1 MHRRIEPSFFLTNKI
16 GAPQGDEL
24 GLIKPLAN
32 KSSNCVLNSFISVG
46 ANLYGA
52 LATGAAPGIMSIR
65 NSTCLSGG
73 NPGSSS
79 GNTSGYSEITGIS
92 SIFGFGSSMVTCAI

>member
-24 GLIKPLAN
+24 GLIKPLA
-32 KSSNCVLNSFISVG
+32 KSSSNCVLNSFISVG

-52 LATGAAPGIMSIR
+52 LATGAAPGMISIR

>member
-1 MHRRIEPSFFLTNKI
+1 MHRCIEPSFFLTNRI

-24 GLIKPLAN
+24 GLTKPLASR
-32 KSSNCVLNSFISVG
+32 SSSCVLNSFISVG

-52 LATGAAPGIMSIR
+52 LAIGAAPGMISIL

-73 NPGSSS
+73 KPGSSS
-79 GNTSGYSEITGIS
+79 GKTSG
-92 SIFGFGSSMVTCAI
+92 

>member
-1 MHRRIEPSFFLTNKI
+1 MHKRIDPSFFFTKRT

-24 GLIKPLAN
+24 GLIKPFAN
-32 KSSNCVLNSFISVG
+32 SSSNWVLNSFISVG

-52 LATGAAPGIMSIR
+52 LAIGAAPGIMSIL

-73 NPGSSS
+73 KPGSSS
-79 GNTSGYSEITGIS
+79 GKTSGYSEITGRS
-92 SIFGFGSSMVTCAI
+92 SIFGLGSSIKT